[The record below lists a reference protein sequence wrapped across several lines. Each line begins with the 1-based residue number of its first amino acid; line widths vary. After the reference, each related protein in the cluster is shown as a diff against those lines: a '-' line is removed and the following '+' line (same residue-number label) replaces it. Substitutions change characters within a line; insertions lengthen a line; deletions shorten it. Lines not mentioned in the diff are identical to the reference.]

1 LFVYKTKRYRSKGTK
16 RMLRLSRVLVAVSVL
31 AGQGATFVYAAEKE
45 EIVTARE
52 EEGRGLRG
60 LIDENDRKEIFKD
73 ESHDMAAKQYKLSG
87 NDMQLNLL
95 NGASTRVVGG
105 HDTSITQYPYFVRI
119 DLDYRFHCGGTL
131 ISPQFILTAAHC
143 DDPGIMTVTLGV
155 DTQKGTPQNPGVR
168 YNILDRYPH
177 PQYEAGNPDVF
188 DFMLLKIQGTADKD
202 FVDEIP
208 ELDDGVSNNYE
219 NRFNVIGLGS
229 LSEYS
234 IGYATQLQVA
244 TVYRVNQQDCQ
255 NRFSYEQLEVSD
267 SMLCAHA
274 SGRDACQGDSGGP
287 LVIVPNSWYVK
298 KHILVGA
305 TSWGV
310 GCADH
315 FLPGVYARVSYV
327 RQWIKKTVCESEQ
340 EQFFEASYVSD
351 INTGA
356 TQLCRN
362 LQGIAMLRVASPATT
377 KPKKRRRRK
386 RIGRNRRRRSA
397 SQAANMVCATNESAR
412 QNCPKTCNTPCT
424 IK

>member
-1 LFVYKTKRYRSKGTK
+1 
-16 RMLRLSRVLVAVSVL
+16 MLGLSRLLVVVSVL
-31 AGQGATFVYAAEKE
+31 AAQGTTFV
-45 EIVTARE
+45 VRARE
-52 EEGRGLRG
+52 EERRGLRLRG
-60 LIDENDRKEIFKD
+60 LINKNDSTQDRNEIFKEEDHFKNQKHHID
-73 ESHDMAAKQYKLSG
+73 ELS
-87 NDMQLNLL
+87 LL

-255 NRFSYEQLEVSD
+255 NRFSYEKLEVSD

-287 LVIVPNSWYVK
+287 LVIIPNTSSHPSD
-298 KHILVGA
+298 HILVGL

-310 GCADH
+310 GCAH
-315 FLPGVYARVSYV
+315 EKYPGVYARVSHV
-327 RQWIKKTVCESEQ
+327 LGWINNEQ
-340 EQFFEASYVSD
+340 ICQQELMSTYGA
-351 INTGA
+351 NTGPK
-356 TQLCRN
+356 QFCIN
-362 LQGIAMLRVASPATT
+362 PQGIAQSRRPVTRVRQSRTRRSRR
-377 KPKKRRRRK
+377 KRRTRRRK
-386 RIGRNRRRRSA
+386 RRSA
-397 SQAANMVCATNESAR
+397 ELHCCARS
-412 QNCPKTCNTPCT
+412 
-424 IK
+424 